1 MSSKQVY
8 LSVGKKKESPH
19 KYSYNQVIHTHTLAV
34 SDIRRSAGE
43 TETVF
48 TVTWIRLQAFRVRR
62 RRSDSAGPKKKI
74 KKIIQTAGMKNVE
87 LSEAP
92 QVSITEKTTRKP
104 KPGISESVSQDQLHS
119 VSPTSPSP
127 DVEITNTQTT
137 HGDSLI
143 QGFTL
148 KSTSTNEQ
156 NNNREGRGGR
166 RRVCGDDR
174 RDGVWGERMR
184 G

>member
-8 LSVGKKKESPH
+8 LSVGKKKRVLTS
-19 KYSYNQVIHTHTLAV
+19 KAITSLHTHTLAV

-48 TVTWIRLQAFRVRR
+48 TVTWIRLQAFRVRRR